1 VNDRM
6 IERLDELRQELVLG
20 EQRLRELERER
31 TDVQQTVLRIAG
43 AMQVLEE
50 LLADEGGDA
59 NGAAP
64 ADHPGA
70 AG

>member
-1 VNDRM
+1 MV
-6 IERLDELRQELVLG
+6 ERLEELRQELVLG

-43 AMQVLEE
+43 AVQVLEE
-50 LLADEGGDA
+50 LLADAGDA
-59 NGAAP
+59 DADGAAP
-64 ADHPGA
+64 ADRSGA

>member
-6 IERLDELRQELVLG
+6 IERLAELRQELVLG

-43 AMQVLEE
+43 AVQVLEE
-50 LLADEGGDA
+50 LLADDGDA
-59 NGAAP
+59 NGATP
-64 ADHPGA
+64 ADGGGT